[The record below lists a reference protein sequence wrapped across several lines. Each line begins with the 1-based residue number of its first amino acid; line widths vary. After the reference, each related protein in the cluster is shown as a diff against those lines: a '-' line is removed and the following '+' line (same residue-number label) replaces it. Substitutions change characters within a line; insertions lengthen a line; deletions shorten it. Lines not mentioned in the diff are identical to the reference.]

1 MYTYILTHTFTY
13 IYICNI
19 FTLISTDIRFWSCY
33 HLCTFLVALL
43 QGVQV
48 SFPHIIFFP
57 SFLVLLILR
66 LIIQPDQQLYA
77 NYLTVWTLRLHTS
90 STVTIARLGKAVVSE
105 VQNIL
110 ERKREYLLGIGM
122 FPKIIQWFTRKKN
135 VLQDFYFQCQITL
148 RGVCLSVCTLVYTH
162 VYVYGHMCV
171 HVCKYMH
178 ACVCLTHVEFL
189 LMSPE
194 VSTSRLKIL
203 PLFFFLIL

>member
-19 FTLISTDIRFWSCY
+19 VTLTSMDIRFWSCY

-77 NYLTVWTLRLHTS
+77 NYFTVCTLRLHTS
-90 STVTIARLGKAVVSE
+90 STITIARLGKAVVSE

-122 FPKIIQWFTRKKN
+122 FPKIIQWFNQKEKCLTRFLFSMLDN
-135 VLQDFYFQCQITL
+135 SAWCVSLCVHTC
-148 RGVCLSVCTLVYTH
+148 VHTCLCIWAYVCTCVQVYAC
-162 VYVYGHMCV
+162 MCV
-171 HVCKYMH
+171 FNPC
-178 ACVCLTHVEFL
+178 
-189 LMSPE
+189 
-194 VSTSRLKIL
+194 
-203 PLFFFLIL
+203 